1 MNFIGRTM
9 SKALQ
14 SFLSEIKKQAGL
26 VQFLECE
33 PRQNENQQTSGGLG
47 DKEFLTSISENSFE
61 SEDAL
66 LTSDLIGLCAAIE
79 KYCST
84 VHKGHDRKG
93 TTIIKKCPQYLA
105 KCSADGEDFHVIK
118 IAFDLRDSLVNA
130 TTYNVLTSV
139 KEGPLEV
146 VRQKVLVQ
154 ESENERYV
162 IIGPEKINDL
172 SSRIRQLP
180 SSKGRKSVS
189 LYSAFLAKEV
199 IDCITRYDATKT
211 ECAFLR
217 PYRVLIF
224 VQ

>member
-1 MNFIGRTM
+1 M

-26 VQFLECE
+26 VQFFECE
-33 PRQNENQQTSGGLG
+33 PRQNGNPQASNDLG
-47 DKEFLTSISENSFE
+47 EVDFLRSISEKSLE
-61 SEDAL
+61 TEDAV
-66 LTSDLIGLCAAIE
+66 LTAEMIHLCNAIE

-93 TTIIKKCPQYLA
+93 TNIIQKCPQYLA
-105 KCSADGEDFHVIK
+105 KCSPDGEDFHVIK
-118 IAFDLRDSLVNA
+118 IAFDLRDSLVNS

-146 VRQKVLVQ
+146 IRQGVLVQ
-154 ESENERYV
+154 ESDNERYV
-162 IIGPEKINDL
+162 VIGTEKLNDTPSKIGKIP
-172 SSRIRQLP
+172 SSR
-180 SSKGRKSVS
+180 GRKSAS
-189 LYSAFLAKEV
+189 LYSAFLTKEI

>member
-1 MNFIGRTM
+1 M

-33 PRQNENQQTSGGLG
+33 PRQNENQQTS
-47 DKEFLTSISENSFE
+47 DDPEEMEFFRSIADGSLDP
-61 SEDAL
+61 EDAML
-66 LTSDLIGLCAAIE
+66 ASDLIGLCNAIE

-93 TTIIKKCPQYLA
+93 TSIIKKCPQYQA
-105 KCSADGEDFHVIK
+105 RCSADGEDFHVIK
-118 IAFDLRDSLVNA
+118 IAFDLRDSLVNS

-146 VRQKVLVQ
+146 IRQSVLVQ

-162 IIGPEKINDL
+162 IIGSEKLNDL
-172 SSRIRQLP
+172 PSRIEQLP
-180 SSKGRKSVS
+180 SRKGKKIVS
-189 LYSAFLAKEV
+189 LYSAFLSKE
-199 IDCITRYDATKT
+199 ITDCIARYDATKT

-217 PYRVLIF
+217 PYRTLIF